1 MRSAHLHPVRR
12 WRGPARHPFVDA
24 TLPTETTVPSED
36 LLLFWDRTRE
46 NYRVEL
52 EITPDPSVKVTGFLT
67 TGSTAMGTHL
77 STGDLVPRWSH
88 TMARNEKIHLVL
100 TLQYVAATKANV
112 HIVATCRTDTGAVH
126 EDDYDQTYTRT
137 GPDQL
142 HPLVAA
148 T

>member
-1 MRSAHLHPVRR
+1 M
-12 WRGPARHPFVDA
+12 
-24 TLPTETTVPSED
+24 PTGN
-36 LLLFWDRTRE
+36 LLLFWDGTRK
-46 NYRVEL
+46 NYIVEL

-67 TGSTAMGTHL
+67 TGSAKGTHL
-77 STGDLVPRWSH
+77 STSDLVPGWRHS
-88 TMARNEKIHLVL
+88 MLPNEQIHLVL